1 MKIPLNDIQTK
12 YNTNLINSNFD
23 RIQSEFQNK
32 VLYRKNPT
40 NEPNSM
46 ENAIDMN
53 SNRILN
59 LPAPVSQQEPLRLLD
74 LVNIQVLFKGDK
86 GDPGATGP
94 QGNPGPA
101 GSPGATGAPGAAGPQ
116 GPAGPP
122 GIDTFTQ
129 TGTGAVTV
137 SAQEK
142 LKERVTIQ
150 DFMTTAMKNDVVA
163 GTALVNVETALVAAL
178 ATGKPVFIPKGLGWK
193 YRLGATVFIPSGARL
208 YSDGATMVLAGGVNN
223 HMLRFANGADDA
235 EIRGLKLDGNKAN
248 NVGGHG
254 IASGGTGVTNCRVF
268 DCIVFN
274 TSSSGIYFGGSTL
287 TGIMCK
293 NNYTYNNAT
302 SGITADNLI
311 SQFSFNDNMA
321 WLNGT
326 HGVGI
331 IGTANN
337 GTINNNTCWNNGQG
351 DPNAD
356 NITAYTSQHDN
367 LTFSGNNCYGGGNN
381 GLHVGGSRLTVTG
394 NNVYGASKHGIVVR
408 PNTGVCNA
416 CTVTGNMSYANG
428 LSGFWFD
435 SCTNLAVSGNTS
447 QGNVGHGFTTDTC
460 VFTSFTGNIGKD
472 NGQSG
477 YKNETASSFMT
488 FGSNIMTG
496 NAVSGMIFNNVT
508 DSVINGNNCSLNTG
522 WGIRGGGTEQRNMI
536 TFNITTG
543 NTLGQIEQPHVFT
556 KVSGNR
562 TGLTRTLVSA
572 ATLTFPVDGEYFF
585 ITGTTGITSITPSW
599 PDRRI
604 TLQFSDPLTITEGN
618 NLRMAGDFVTTFTD
632 TITFISDGANW
643 IETAR
648 SNN

>member
-1 MKIPLNDIQTK
+1 MKIPLNDIQSK
-12 YNTNLINSNFD
+12 YNTTLINNNFD
-23 RIQSEFQNK
+23 RIQEEFQNK
-32 VLYRKNPT
+32 VLYRQNPT
-40 NEPNSM
+40 GEPNSM

-59 LPAPVSQQEPLRLLD
+59 LPAPLSQQEPLRLLD
-74 LVNIQVLFKGDK
+74 LINIQVLFKGDK
-86 GDPGATGP
+86 GDPGTTGP
-94 QGNPGPA
+94 QGSPGPA
-101 GSPGATGAPGAAGPQ
+101 GAAGAPGAAGAQGPAGPQ
-116 GPAGPP
+116 GPAGV
-122 GIDTFTQ
+122 DTFTQ

-137 SAQEK
+137 QAQEK

-163 GTALVNVETALVAAL
+163 GTALVSIDTALTAAL

-193 YRLGATVFIPSGARL
+193 YRIGSTVFIPSGARL
-208 YSDGATMVLAGGVNN
+208 YSDGALLTLANGVNN

-248 NVGGHG
+248 NTGGHG
-254 IASGGTGVTNCRVF
+254 IASGGTGLTNSRVM
-268 DCIVFN
+268 DCMVFN
-274 TSSSGIYFGGSTL
+274 TGSSGIYFGGSTL

-311 SQFSFNDNMA
+311 TEFAFNDNMS
-321 WLNGT
+321 WNNGT

-356 NITAYTSQHDN
+356 NITAYTAQHDN

-394 NNVYGASKHGIVVR
+394 NNIYGASKHGIVVR

-416 CTVTGNMSYANG
+416 CTVTGNGSYGNG
-428 LSGFWFD
+428 LSGYWFD
-435 SCTNLAVSGNTS
+435 SCVNLTVTGNTS
-447 QGNVGHGFTTDTC
+447 QGNVGHGFTTDSCT
-460 VFTSFTGNIGKD
+460 FAAFAGNIGKD
-472 NGQSG
+472 NTQSG

-488 FGSNIMTG
+488 FGTNVMTG

-508 DSVINGNNCSLNTG
+508 DSVIMGNNSSLNTG
-522 WGIRGGGTEQRNMI
+522 WGIRGGGTEARNMVV
-536 TFNITTG
+536 NNLVTG
-543 NTLGQIEQPHVFT
+543 NTLGQIEAMNVFT
-556 KVSGNR
+556 RIQGNR
-562 TGLTRTLVSA
+562 TGLTRTIVSN
-572 ATLTFPVDGEYFF
+572 ATLTLPVDGEYFF
-585 ITGTTGITSITPSW
+585 VTGTTNITSITPSW
-599 PDRRI
+599 PDRRV
-604 TLQFSDPLTITEGN
+604 TMQFSDPLTVVEGN
-618 NLRMAGDFVTTFTD
+618 NLRMAGDFITTFTD
-632 TITFISDGANW
+632 TITLISDGANW
-643 IETAR
+643 IETSR